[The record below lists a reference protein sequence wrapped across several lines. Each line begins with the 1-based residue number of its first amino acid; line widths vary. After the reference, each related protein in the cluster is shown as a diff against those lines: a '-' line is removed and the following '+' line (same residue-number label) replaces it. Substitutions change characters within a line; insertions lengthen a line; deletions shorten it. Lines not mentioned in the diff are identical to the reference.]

1 MKTILSLCFVCIMFL
16 SEIVAQDSTKQN
28 GLNTNAAEA
37 IEPTLRNGSGSLGQT
52 YNKTLCGLNYAQSTK
67 MITPRYTPN
76 PGTGFPCPLPIAGI
90 PTCYIVDTAFL
101 YWTVSYNSGSSTT
114 PSVNLT
120 NPAGVTANYPA
131 VMTGQHGPKCWSEI
145 GSRGF
150 RANVTGAVA
159 GNGTYTINSI
169 AGNTAWEVDGA
180 TLIIIYRNTSATWKG
195 SMILDDGITTRDT
208 YVSSF
213 AHTMTGFTACGAG
226 SSAKTF
232 LICSDLQDNIGT
244 TFTANMNGDSAVYP
258 KNFYN
263 FAEMNTNVAAGQNS
277 AAYSFSQNVGE
288 CYSFTVAGLYFQT
301 TSCGAC
307 SASTLAATATQTP
320 ATCSACNGTA
330 TVTPVGGTMPYT
342 YSWNTTPVQTTAT
355 AIGLCAGTYTATV
368 TDATGC
374 LTTTV
379 ISTIPT
385 ASLPT
390 ITVNS
395 TTICLGQTANLT
407 ASGASTYSW
416 SPGVTITGV
425 NTADATPITTT
436 SYTVTGTISGCSGTA
451 VATVTVGTSMAITV
465 NSPAICAGQT
475 ANLIVSGA
483 TTYSWTT
490 GVNPTGINTADVTPS
505 TSTSY
510 TVTGTTAG
518 CSGTAV
524 ANVTVNPL
532 PIIVV
537 NSPSVCEGAS
547 VIITATGATG
557 YVWSTS
563 AITNSIS
570 VSPIVS
576 TTYTVTGTSA
586 FGCTS
591 SSTATATI
599 LAIPVVNFN
608 ADIISG
614 CAPLCVNFTDGSS
627 ITSGSIASWD
637 WNFNDG
643 GSSIQNPKHCFQTP
657 GIYTISLT
665 VVSSNGCTASF
676 TNNNMIN
683 VYANPVAEFSTNP
696 NPATTMDA
704 NITFNNQSSTDVNY
718 WFWDFGDGTTLSPS
732 TSSPVHDFPN
742 DQPGV
747 FTTTLIVQNA
757 NGCYDTVSHDIRI
770 LSEFA
775 FFIPNAFT
783 PNDDGSNDYFNGDG
797 VGIAD
802 YDLWIY
808 DRWGNMIFHSED
820 LNNHW
825 NGKAKNGSEIAQQ
838 DVYVWKVKLTDVFD
852 KNHDYM
858 GTVTLVK

>member
-1 MKTILSLCFVCIMFL
+1 MKTILSFCFVCIVFISKSL
-16 SEIVAQDSTKQN
+16 AQDPFQVN
-28 GLNTNAAEA
+28 GLNENTAETK
-37 IEPTLRNGSGSLGQT
+37 EPTLRNGSGSLGQT
-52 YNKTLCGLNYAQSTK
+52 YNKTLCGLSYVQSSQ
-67 MITPRYTPN
+67 MITQRYTPS
-76 PGTGFPCPLPIAGI
+76 PGTGFPCPLPITGI
-90 PTCYIVDTAFL
+90 PPCYVVDTAFL
-101 YWTVSYNSGSSTT
+101 YWTVSYNIGSSTT
-114 PSVNLT
+114 PSVSLT
-120 NPAGVTANYPA
+120 NPSGLTNSYSA
-131 VMTGQHGPKCWSEI
+131 VMTGQDVSKCWSEV

-150 RANVTGAVA
+150 RANVTAAVA

-169 AGNTAWEVDGA
+169 AGNPAWEVDGA
-180 TLIIIYRNTSATWKG
+180 TLIIIYRNTAATWKG
-195 SMILDDGITTRDT
+195 SMILDDGITTQNS
-208 YVSSF
+208 VISNFS
-213 AHTMTGFTACGAG
+213 HTMSGFTACGAG
-226 SSAKTF
+226 SAAKAF
-232 LICSDLQDNIGT
+232 LICSDLQDNVGT
-244 TFTANMNGDSAVYP
+244 VFTAHMNGDSAIYP
-258 KNFYN
+258 RDFYN
-263 FAEMNTNVAAGQNS
+263 FAEMNTIVTAGQSS
-277 AAYSFSQNVGE
+277 ASYALNQSVGE

-301 TSCGAC
+301 TTCGPC
-307 SASTLAATATQTP
+307 SSSTLTATAIETP
-320 ATCSACNGTA
+320 ATCSVCNGTA
-330 TVTPVGGTMPYT
+330 TVTPVGGAFPYT
-342 YSWNTTPVQTTAT
+342 YLWNTTPVQTTAT
-355 AIGLCAGTYTATV
+355 ATGLCAGTYTATV

-379 ISTIPT
+379 VSTI
-385 ASLPT
+385 
-390 ITVNS
+390 
-395 TTICLGQTANLT
+395 
-407 ASGASTYSW
+407 
-416 SPGVTITGV
+416 
-425 NTADATPITTT
+425 TT
-436 SYTVTGTISGCSGTA
+436 SAGA
-451 VATVTVGTSMAITV
+451 AITV
-465 NSPAICAGQT
+465 NSPTICAGQT
-475 ANLIVSGA
+475 ANLSASGA
-483 TTYSWTT
+483 TSYTWSAGTNPT
-490 GVNPTGINTADVTPS
+490 GVNTANVSPS

-547 VIITATGATG
+547 ASITATGATG
-557 YVWSTS
+557 YVWSTG
-563 AITNSIS
+563 ANTNSIS

-576 TTYTVTGTSA
+576 TTYSVTGTSA

-591 SSTATATI
+591 SATATATI
-599 LAIPVVNFN
+599 LAIPVVNFS

-614 CAPLCVNFTDGSS
+614 CAPLCVNFEDASVTS
-627 ITSGSIASWD
+627 SGSIVSWNWD
-637 WNFNDG
+637 FNDG
-643 GSSIQNPKHCFQTP
+643 GSTIQDPKHCFQTP
-657 GIYTISLT
+657 GIYSISLT
-665 VVSSNGCTASF
+665 VVSSNGCTSSF

-683 VYANPVAEFSTNP
+683 VYANPVAEFSTNL

-704 NITFNNQSSTDVNY
+704 NITFTNQSSTDVNY

-770 LSEFA
+770 FSEFA

-783 PNDDGSNDYFNGDG
+783 PNDDGSNDYFNGAG

-825 NGKAKNGSEIAQQ
+825 DGKAKNGSEIAQQ
-838 DVYVWKVKLTDVFD
+838 DVYVWKVKLTDVFE
-852 KNHDYM
+852 KTHDYI